1 MSKKTNTYVYID
13 GFNLYYGS
21 LKGSKYKWLDLKK
34 LITNLLQEHHDII
47 KIKYYTAAVSGR
59 TDPNQPIRQQTYIRA
74 LKKYIPEFEVYY
86 GHFLTQSVNAKLVQP
101 INGIEYAEIWKTE
114 EKGSDVN
121 LAVHLLN
128 DAWEDNYDCAV
139 VVSNDGDLSEAIKLV
154 RKKKKL
160 VGLVNP
166 SSKRRFSKELNKI
179 VDFKYRVRNSLLRKS
194 QLPKKIPGTNI
205 TKPKEW

>member
-1 MSKKTNTYVYID
+1 MSRKTKTYVYID

-21 LKGSKYKWLDLKK
+21 LKNSRYKWLDLKK
-34 LITNLLQEHHDII
+34 LITNLLQEHHDIQ
-47 KIKYYTAAVSGR
+47 KIKYYTARVSGR

-74 LKKYIPEFEVYY
+74 LKSYIEEFEVHYD
-86 GHFLTQSVNAKLVQP
+86 HFLTQSVSAKLVQP
-101 INGIEYAEIWKTE
+101 ISGIEYAEIWKTE

-139 VVSNDGDLSEAIKLV
+139 VVSNDGDLSEAINLV